1 MTAAHEQRNESAKL
15 AARLRSLADVVG
27 APVTAGKNGRQ
38 TLKPR
43 QRNEWAKITDQVVH
57 VEQILN
63 YGQLASMTSNRLAI
77 YWKNSCTSSGIGVG
91 WFASWVFW
99 NWAFPMLVELAKLW
113 IEAQRNADTQQGP
126 VGER

>member
-43 QRNEWAKITDQVVH
+43 QRNEWKRITEVV
-57 VEQILN
+57 VEFEDTVRL
-63 YGQLASMTSNRLAI
+63 GSLKAMTSKKLAEH
-77 YWKNSCTSSGIGVG
+77 WKRYCQSSMIGVG

-99 NWAFPMLVELAKLW
+99 NWAFPMLIELAKLW
-113 IEAQRNADTQQGP
+113 IEAQRNADTQQG
-126 VGER
+126 